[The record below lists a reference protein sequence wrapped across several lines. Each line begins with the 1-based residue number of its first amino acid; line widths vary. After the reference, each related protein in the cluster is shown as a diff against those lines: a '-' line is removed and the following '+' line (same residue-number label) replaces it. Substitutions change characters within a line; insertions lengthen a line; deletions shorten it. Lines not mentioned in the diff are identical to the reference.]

1 MKKKLKIDHVK
12 FLETNDVNW
21 YKLCIN
27 KINYKQLSV
36 DDVKKDKAEQIK
48 FKIWGGDYGRKNN

>member
-48 FKIWGGDYGRKNN
+48 FKI

>member
-1 MKKKLKIDHVK
+1 MNSIRNTNERSIV
-12 FLETNDVNW
+12 FLETNDKNW

-48 FKIWGGDYGRKNN
+48 FKI